1 MTSTVRKVASVP
13 MRLMRKGKNQ
23 SCAIIEYT
31 PWTAIMKP
39 IVLVESAK
47 PPENLK
53 GRMGVVSMMGSLKN
67 VGIRLSN
74 ETEWLG
80 LC

>member
-1 MTSTVRKVASVP
+1 
-13 MRLMRKGKNQ
+13 
-23 SCAIIEYT
+23 
-31 PWTAIMKP
+31 MKP
-39 IVLVESAK
+39 IVLVESAN

-53 GRMGVVSMMGSLKN
+53 GRVGVVSMMGSLKN

-80 LC
+80 LVSDVRK

>member
-1 MTSTVRKVASVP
+1 
-13 MRLMRKGKNQ
+13 
-23 SCAIIEYT
+23 
-31 PWTAIMKP
+31 MKP

-47 PPENLK
+47 PPENLN
-53 GRMGVVSMMGSLKN
+53 GRVGVLSMMGSLKN

-80 LC
+80 LCQLMYGK

>member
-1 MTSTVRKVASVP
+1 
-13 MRLMRKGKNQ
+13 
-23 SCAIIEYT
+23 
-31 PWTAIMKP
+31 
-39 IVLVESAK
+39 VESAN

-80 LC
+80 LVSDVTEVGFMEKSYYAKMP